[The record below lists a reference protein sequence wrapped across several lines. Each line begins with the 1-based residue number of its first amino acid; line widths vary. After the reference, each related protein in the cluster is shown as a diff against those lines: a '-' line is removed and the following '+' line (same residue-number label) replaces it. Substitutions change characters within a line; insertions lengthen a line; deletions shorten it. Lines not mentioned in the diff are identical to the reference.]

1 MTQTK
6 NTKATN
12 VVAAKK
18 LQTKDGSALAV
29 TTFSVLPVNCDVKSK
44 TIESGTFLNFKSNV
58 FGEYGIKNLSYALNN
73 AQLDINPTYGSV
85 SATVSIFV
93 QNANQLAYYADK
105 IKKGAKLRIVQA
117 DVTVSKE
124 YGLQLN
130 IKGGNIHF
138 IEDPTQLNAKI
149 TLDDG
154 AAILPVEDE
163 FSHNPFLEK

>member
-58 FGEYGIKNLSYALNN
+58 FGEWN
-73 AQLDINPTYGSV
+73 
-85 SATVSIFV
+85 
-93 QNANQLAYYADK
+93 
-105 IKKGAKLRIVQA
+105 
-117 DVTVSKE
+117 
-124 YGLQLN
+124 
-130 IKGGNIHF
+130 
-138 IEDPTQLNAKI
+138 
-149 TLDDG
+149 
-154 AAILPVEDE
+154 
-163 FSHNPFLEK
+163 